1 MSDERGGGDC
11 CSDVVIPWKRSTR
24 ENSVSGSSSFGWVRA
39 EGKGSE
45 IVIQDPNIILYEKK
59 IIIIVRV
66 KKYSIIN
73 FLIIENT

>member
-45 IVIQDPNIILYEKK
+45 IVIQDPNKYTFLYYTKKNNNNCKGKKILY
-59 IIIIVRV
+59 
-66 KKYSIIN
+66 N
-73 FLIIENT
+73 